1 MSNDGLTREFLAER
15 DFRIFQMRKTGTST
29 QEIAKR
35 FNISTKA
42 VNYAIQRQLSRMNQ
56 EALLAYPEVLRMEL
70 ERLDSLQQSVWPLT
84 QHRKVTAPD
93 GSEIV
98 VEPDLRAV
106 QQLLSIMDRR
116 AKLLGME
123 AININVINDNIA
135 SNEKRAVLA
144 DAADGP
150 AAVDEFDPETE
161 AKRLIELM
169 SQAGVLPAE
178 TSRALLAGEAPPD
191 DGRAIAPPKQEIED
205 AVIIPDEVIP

>member
-15 DFRIFQMRKTGTST
+15 DIRIFQMRKSGMST

-35 FNISTKA
+35 FGVSTKA
-42 VNYAIQRQLSRMNQ
+42 VNYAIQRQLNRMNQ

-70 ERLDSLQQSVWPLT
+70 ERLDALQQSVWPMT
-84 QHRKVTAPD
+84 QHRRVTAPD

-106 QQLLSIMDRR
+106 QQALSIMDRR

-123 AININVINDNIA
+123 AININVINESVG

-144 DAADGP
+144 EAADVP
-150 AAVDEFDPETE
+150 AAADEFDPEQE

-169 SQAGVLPAE
+169 SQAGVLPPE
-178 TSRALLAGEAPPD
+178 TSLALLAGEAPQ
-191 DGRAIAPPKQEIED
+191 QEIEY
-205 AVIIPDEVIP
+205 AEIIDDDGPIKPDEVIP